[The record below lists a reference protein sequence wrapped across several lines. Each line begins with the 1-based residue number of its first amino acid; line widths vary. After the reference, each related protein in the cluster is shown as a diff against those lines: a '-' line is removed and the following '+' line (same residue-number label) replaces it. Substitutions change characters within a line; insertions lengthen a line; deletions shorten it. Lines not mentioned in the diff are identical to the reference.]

1 MPRGVAKKKKKKEM
15 QIPDRVCTLS
25 EELLEL

>member
-1 MPRGVAKKKKKKEM
+1 MPRGVAKKKKKEM